1 MGVRG
6 VSPVE
11 TSDQVGG
18 RDPDN
23 RTPIQLNE
31 QIMNDPKQAVATTNR
46 KDIKEWLSS
55 PAMLSEIAKVL
66 PKHITGERMLRVML
80 TCFLKTPKLAE
91 CSRESLTQALM
102 TCSQA
107 GLEPD
112 GRLAHLI
119 PYGNTCQVIFDWK
132 GLVSLG
138 LRNGF
143 QSIYA
148 DVVFDGDEFE
158 AGVENG
164 VKMLRH
170 RPNWRGDRGEPI
182 LFYCV
187 TMKAGVLDYEVMSTA
202 EVDAIR
208 KRSRAGNNG
217 PWVSDPLEMGKK
229 CPIRRMSKRWDLLP
243 EIRDIIYAED
253 DTPTDIPKEIKMA
266 RPIFSPPSLPEPPP
280 PVENG
285 KAPEPAPEPPPAS
298 VSEPEPPPASA
309 KASGFNPLK
318 AVRNLAKMASV
329 TESEVLEFCASHG
342 MTDGSQGDLDE
353 VPKNILQAL
362 ADKWPDVAQEIKAAR
377 AGGESKG
384 GLL

>member
-1 MGVRG
+1 
-6 VSPVE
+6 
-11 TSDQVGG
+11 
-18 RDPDN
+18 
-23 RTPIQLNE
+23 
-31 QIMNDPKQAVATTNR
+31 MNDPKQAVATAAR
-46 KDIKEWLSS
+46 KDVRDMLQS
-55 PAMLSEIAKVL
+55 PANLAEMLKVL
-66 PKHITGERMLRVML
+66 PKHLTPERMVRVAL
-80 TCFLKTPKLAE
+80 TAFLKTPKLLE
-91 CSRESLTQALM
+91 CTRESLTQALM
-102 TCSQA
+102 VCSQA

-119 PYGNTCQVIFDWK
+119 PYGNVCQVIFDWK
-132 GLVSLG
+132 GLVALG

-148 DVVFDGDEFE
+148 DVVFEGDEFE

-187 TMKAGVLDYEVMSTA
+187 AMKSGVLDYEIMSFA
-202 EVDAIR
+202 ETEAI
-208 KRSRAGNNG
+208 KQRSRAKGSG
-217 PWVSDPLEMGKK
+217 PWVTDDLEMGKK

-253 DTPTDIPKEIKMA
+253 DAPKDIPKEIRMA

-285 KAPEPAPEPPPAS
+285 KAPEPAPEPPPTSAS
-298 VSEPEPPPASA
+298 DPKPETPTASE
-309 KASGFNPLK
+309 KAGGFNPLK

-329 TESEVLEFCASHG
+329 TESEVLEFCQSHG
-342 MTDGSQGDLDE
+342 MTDGSQGELGE